1 MASPQEMMDK
11 MVGNLSEKTGH
22 ELSHWLK
29 VVQSSG
35 ELKHNSI
42 IKYLKT
48 NHNITHGYANLIAFK
63 FRETTEKSESP
74 EEWVKNQYTGPK
86 NSLRPMY
93 DKLVSVVQS
102 FGNDVDVSPR
112 KSYVSIRRSKQFA
125 IFKASTKTRLDVG
138 LILKGETETERLK
151 SGKQFSGM
159 MTHHVEIYSMND
171 IDTELKGWLKSA
183 YTKA

>member
-1 MASPQEMMDK
+1 
-11 MVGNLSEKTGH
+11 
-22 ELSHWLK
+22 
-29 VVQSSG
+29 
-35 ELKHNSI
+35 
-42 IKYLKT
+42 
-48 NHNITHGYANLIAFK
+48 
-63 FRETTEKSESP
+63 
-74 EEWVKNQYTGPK
+74 
-86 NSLRPMY
+86 MY

>member
-11 MVGNLSEKTGH
+11 MLGNLVEKTGH
-22 ELSHWLK
+22 ELSHWIK

-42 IKYLKT
+42 IKYLKS

-63 FRETTEKSESP
+63 FRETTEENDSP
-74 EEWVKNQYTGPK
+74 EDWVKNQYAGAKSELKPI
-86 NSLRPMY
+86 Y
-93 DKLVSVVQS
+93 DKLVSIVKS

-138 LILKGETETERLK
+138 FVLKGEAETERLK

-159 MTHHVEIYSMND
+159 MTHHIEIFSMSN
-171 IDTELKGWLKSA
+171 IDSELKDWLKSA
-183 YTKA
+183 YNKA